1 MYEKAGAETMT
12 AVTDRKDLKEETGG
26 GAVEKISLPRA
37 IHLVPMDHIDGFDVR
52 PGFYEVNGATAIPG
66 GVNFTVYSHNATS
79 IELLLFHRQEK
90 EPFAVL
96 PFPHHYR
103 IGNVYSMIVFKL
115 NIEEFEY
122 AYRVD
127 GPYDPKKGLI
137 FDKTKYLLDP
147 YAKAVT
153 GQSQWGDLSALD
165 HQYKARVVKD
175 DFDWGTSKQPLLP
188 MEDLI
193 IYELHVRGFT
203 KDPSSGVLYPGTF
216 EGLMEKL
223 PYLLELGVNVVELMP
238 IFEFDEMQDYR
249 VVDGKKLYNYWGY
262 STVSFFA
269 PNTSYTASTEYNR
282 EGNELK
288 NLIQVFNQHGIEV
301 YLDVVFNHTAEGD
314 KNGPFFS
321 FKGFDNNIYYLLTPE
336 GDYYNFSGCGNSL
349 NCNHPIVHQMILNCL
364 RYWVT
369 TYRINGFRFDLASIM
384 GRNEDGTPMNK
395 PPLLQSLAFDPIL
408 GDVKLIAEAWDAVGL
423 YQVGTFPSW
432 NRWAEWNGRYRD
444 DMRRYL
450 KGDGGM
456 AQAAALRIAGSRDI
470 YEVSAR
476 QNASVN
482 FITCHD
488 GFTLYDLYS
497 YNEKHNEKNG
507 WNNTDGAGDNCSW
520 NCGAEGETEDAGVN
534 RLRRRM
540 MRNAFCLLMCSRG
553 IPMFLAGDE
562 FCNTQFGNNNA
573 YCQDNITSWLDWNML
588 EKNRD
593 MFRFFQYMIRFRKE
607 HRILRKNISNGA
619 CGFPDI
625 SFHGEKPWRGQFAD
639 HERYVGVMFAG
650 QEEGREPEIVY
661 VASNSYWEEV
671 TVLLPELPGNIQWE
685 LTADT
690 WEGRVEGIGS
700 VLSGNTFAIH
710 PRSVMV
716 WIGVKASR
724 PVC

>member
-137 FDKTKYLLDP
+137 FDKTRYLLDP

-262 STVSFFA
+262 NTVSFFA
-269 PNTSYTASTEYNR
+269 PQPAQSITGRAT
-282 EGNELK
+282 
-288 NLIQVFNQHGIEV
+288 NLR
-301 YLDVVFNHTAEGD
+301 T
-314 KNGPFFS
+314 
-321 FKGFDNNIYYLLTPE
+321 
-336 GDYYNFSGCGNSL
+336 
-349 NCNHPIVHQMILNCL
+349 
-364 RYWVT
+364 
-369 TYRINGFRFDLASIM
+369 
-384 GRNEDGTPMNK
+384 
-395 PPLLQSLAFDPIL
+395 
-408 GDVKLIAEAWDAVGL
+408 
-423 YQVGTFPSW
+423 
-432 NRWAEWNGRYRD
+432 
-444 DMRRYL
+444 
-450 KGDGGM
+450 
-456 AQAAALRIAGSRDI
+456 
-470 YEVSAR
+470 
-476 QNASVN
+476 
-482 FITCHD
+482 
-488 GFTLYDLYS
+488 
-497 YNEKHNEKNG
+497 
-507 WNNTDGAGDNCSW
+507 
-520 NCGAEGETEDAGVN
+520 
-534 RLRRRM
+534 
-540 MRNAFCLLMCSRG
+540 
-553 IPMFLAGDE
+553 
-562 FCNTQFGNNNA
+562 
-573 YCQDNITSWLDWNML
+573 
-588 EKNRD
+588 
-593 MFRFFQYMIRFRKE
+593 
-607 HRILRKNISNGA
+607 
-619 CGFPDI
+619 
-625 SFHGEKPWRGQFAD
+625 
-639 HERYVGVMFAG
+639 
-650 QEEGREPEIVY
+650 
-661 VASNSYWEEV
+661 
-671 TVLLPELPGNIQWE
+671 
-685 LTADT
+685 
-690 WEGRVEGIGS
+690 
-700 VLSGNTFAIH
+700 
-710 PRSVMV
+710 
-716 WIGVKASR
+716 
-724 PVC
+724 